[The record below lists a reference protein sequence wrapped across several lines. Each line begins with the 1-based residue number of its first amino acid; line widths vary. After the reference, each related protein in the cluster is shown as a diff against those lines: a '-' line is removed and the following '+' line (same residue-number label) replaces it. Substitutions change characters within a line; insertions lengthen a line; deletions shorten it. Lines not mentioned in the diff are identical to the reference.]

1 MNFSILLV
9 DDEESQRE
17 PIKGFLQKKGYTVY
31 PASSF
36 DQAKHLFKENLIDLV
51 ITDFKLKGKTGLDV
65 LKEVKSSN
73 PLIPVVIMTA
83 FGTIEDAVNLMKL
96 GAFDYLLK
104 PIELEELLFTIEKVK
119 ELSNLKSE
127 NKQLREQLVEK
138 FSFDSIISSS
148 GEMESIINLA
158 GRVADSKATVLI
170 RGESGTGKELIAKA
184 IHFTSDRKDKPF
196 VTVNCAAMPD
206 TLFESELFGHER
218 GAFTGAEKQRIGK
231 FELADKGTL
240 FIDEV
245 GDIPPA
251 VQVKLLRA
259 IQFGQIERLGGNKT
273 LNLDVRIVTATNR
286 NLEEMIRNNE
296 FREDLYYRFNVV
308 QIQIPSL
315 RSRKIDIPPL
325 INHFLEKY
333 SSQNG
338 KIVKTISK
346 ESHNALMKY
355 DYPGN
360 VRELENIIQRA
371 VVLTRNTVLS
381 LNDLPNSIS
390 EPEYFELNGKNNTNI
405 ELGDMNLCVEQ
416 LEKSMIGKALKQTAG
431 NQVKAAELLNI
442 SERTLRYKMTKYKI

>member
-1 MNFSILLV
+1 
-9 DDEESQRE
+9 
-17 PIKGFLQKKGYTVY
+17 
-31 PASSF
+31 
-36 DQAKHLFKENLIDLV
+36 
-51 ITDFKLKGKTGLDV
+51 
-65 LKEVKSSN
+65 
-73 PLIPVVIMTA
+73 
-83 FGTIEDAVNLMKL
+83 
-96 GAFDYLLK
+96 
-104 PIELEELLFTIEKVK
+104 
-119 ELSNLKSE
+119 
-127 NKQLREQLVEK
+127 
-138 FSFDSIISSS
+138 
-148 GEMESIINLA
+148 
-158 GRVADSKATVLI
+158 
-170 RGESGTGKELIAKA
+170 
-184 IHFTSDRKDKPF
+184 
-196 VTVNCAAMPD
+196 MPD

-338 KIVKTISK
+338 RIVKTISK